1 MSMPSPALLEFRT
14 EFREYVYTHSDF
26 LFGCRVCTYYTR
38 TPTFGS
44 REISAS
50 GRALSVHI
58 HFHGSGAL
66 GYVGRAFDPPDWPLP
81 ARDCRLHRRAVR
93 RFGGR
98 TLEVEPKGTP
108 AATS

>member
-1 MSMPSPALLEFRT
+1 MYK
-14 EFREYVYTHSDF
+14 YVPITI

-66 GYVGRAFDPPDWPLP
+66 GYAGRALDPLGWPLP
-81 ARDCRLHRRAVR
+81 ARDCRLHRCAVR

-98 TLEVEPKGTP
+98 TLEVESESTP

>member
-1 MSMPSPALLEFRT
+1 MYILYTYPDFWLKGNK
-14 EFREYVYTHSDF
+14 RE
-26 LFGCRVCTYYTR
+26 LPG
-38 TPTFGS
+38 
-44 REISAS
+44 
-50 GRALSVHI
+50 LSVHI

-66 GYVGRAFDPPDWPLP
+66 GYVGRAFDPLGWPLP
-81 ARDCRLHRRAVR
+81 ARDCRLHRCAVR